1 MSFYNPI
8 IIINEEAHNVIYFPL
23 NRSRPH
29 NINELVN
36 DPSIAWTV
44 AEERPL
50 MQLILSQGQL
60 INDMLQK
67 LFFRICPG

>member
-1 MSFYNPI
+1 MKKHTTLFI
-8 IIINEEAHNVIYFPL
+8 FLL

-67 LFFRICPG
+67 LFSYMPGVIKVM

>member
-29 NINELVN
+29 NINELLN

-44 AEERPL
+44 A
-50 MQLILSQGQL
+50 GKT
-60 INDMLQK
+60 INAAHIK
-67 LFFRICPG
+67 SGSIN